1 MEDINVDFKLIV
13 VTLVLSML
21 IGIGIW
27 SGINIYKKLN
37 GDENQDIEYFKGDGT
52 SNIES
57 MGSIE
62 SEKVD
67 DNFFIQP
74 NIEKKFQINNENY
87 SKGPNEWAKITV
99 NKTKNSLRYA
109 IPDSSKEIPGEFIA
123 TREIDMSQWTE
134 NGTYEDFIQ
143 DFSERIEIY
152 DTSSEKEITTRKIK
166 IGGKEFYV
174 IIINYNSTNILE
186 HFSENSE

>member
-13 VTLVLSML
+13 VTLVLSIL

-37 GDENQDIEYFKGDGT
+37 GDEKQDIEYFKGDGT

-62 SEKVD
+62 SDKVD

-74 NIEKKFQINNENY
+74 NLEKKFQINNENY

-99 NKTKNSLRYA
+99 NKTKNSLS
-109 IPDSSKEIPGEFIA
+109 ISSTFLLFAYFRG
-123 TREIDMSQWTE
+123 
-134 NGTYEDFIQ
+134 
-143 DFSERIEIY
+143 
-152 DTSSEKEITTRKIK
+152 
-166 IGGKEFYV
+166 
-174 IIINYNSTNILE
+174 II
-186 HFSENSE
+186 